1 MVEEVKESHS
11 YPAHE
16 DERKS
21 DPAEDKKSDPAEDK
35 KSDPAED
42 NDYQ

>member
-16 DERKS
+16 EERKS
-21 DPAEDKKSDPAEDK
+21 DPAEYKKSDSAE
-35 KSDPAED
+35 E